1 MLRTMVPSVTESREW
16 VDDPRVVL
24 RYVWLVLTN
33 EAHSDIHDLG
43 WCLSHVDVCR
53 RSTVCLAPLCCSMTL
68 LSWWLLAGVQV
79 EKDSPYMGDWPL
91 EMWQCSSEHMN
102 KTNRLAPPLF
112 FSFPFLCFTGKVC
125 HSWEQ
130 TWENLGTRCETV
142 KKPMIFF

>member
-1 MLRTMVPSVTESREW
+1 MVPSVTESREW

-102 KTNRLAPPLF
+102 KTNRLAPPPF
-112 FSFPFLCFTGKVC
+112 FFLSLSSALRG
-125 HSWEQ
+125 
-130 TWENLGTRCETV
+130 RCVTV
-142 KKPMIFF
+142 GSRHGRIWVQDVRL